1 MQYEFH
7 PQGVCSKT
15 MRVRLNDDNIIEK
28 LEIEGGCD
36 GNLQGIAALVEGM
49 PARSAVRKLKGIR
62 CGLKS
67 TSCPDQLALGL
78 EQAMKKAAQA

>member
-1 MQYEFH
+1 MLYEFH

-15 MRVRLNDDNIIEK
+15 MRVRLNDDNVIEK

-49 PARSAVRKLKGIR
+49 PARSAIRKLKGIR
-62 CGLKS
+62 CGFKS

-78 EQAMKKAAQA
+78 ERAMEKDART

>member
-49 PARSAVRKLKGIR
+49 PARSAVRKLKGIH